1 MSDRIE
7 ALQTELAQLLE
18 ERMTALRATIT
29 TTEQLTREVLKT
41 ELEQES
47 HIEKTEQ
54 LKATL
59 MSLREAV
66 GESRQTVQRLEA
78 ENLQLTRAQNELSQQ
93 RDALRETVGSS
104 RAQCELLRQE
114 GAQLQEENDLLQRQ
128 VQTLQDNIAG
138 MKRLKEEHLLSRMEL
153 TSELANVSSGRD

>member
-7 ALQTELAQLLE
+7 ALQTELTQILE

-29 TTEQLTREVLKT
+29 TTEQLTRELLKT

-47 HIEKTEQ
+47 HSEKAIS
-54 LKATL
+54 LKESL
-59 MSLREAV
+59 GSLRQTV
-66 GESRQTVQRLEA
+66 GEARERVQRLE
-78 ENLQLTRAQNELSQQ
+78 EEQLQLSQALSELNHHRDTLRAAVS
-93 RDALRETVGSS
+93 SS
-104 RAQCELLRQE
+104 RTQCEQLRQE
-114 GAQLQEENDLLQRQ
+114 GAQLQEENELLQRQ
-128 VQTLQDNIAG
+128 VQTLQENIAG

>member
-93 RDALRETVGSS
+93 RDTLREAVSSS